1 MMKNLALLLI
11 LVMSPLALSTLTCVS
26 SFTIQSN
33 VNLIPSSRNSA
44 IGMIKDRNTSFNDD
58 IHRRH
63 FFSFIITSSASIVSF
78 PPRPTY
84 AIESDII
91 NTVEMK
97 TFTDPKGLFSL
108 AVPKR
113 FFTIR
118 RTAKG
123 DLPDEETGKG
133 RRGSSIFTAGDL
145 NKSEIIGIERYP
157 VRILLLEE
165 GIAATGDLSSFN
177 TIGDAKAIALL
188 ITNRRE
194 KDQPN
199 QGRTSI
205 IPDSITVSNDG
216 KRLNFSLKTIVNVQK
231 PELLLEQTGLSEL
244 VRITVA
250 KATLDSNDGQ
260 MMVIFASSLQQDF
273 NGVDGTALN
282 DSVDSFQAFS
292 SIH

>member
-1 MMKNLALLLI
+1 
-11 LVMSPLALSTLTCVS
+11 VTYLTKKQVKEGE
-26 SFTIQSN
+26 
-33 VNLIPSSRNSA
+33 V
-44 IGMIKDRNTSFNDD
+44 
-58 IHRRH
+58 
-63 FFSFIITSSASIVSF
+63 
-78 PPRPTY
+78 
-84 AIESDII
+84 
-91 NTVEMK
+91 
-97 TFTDPKGLFSL
+97 
-108 AVPKR
+108 AV
-113 FFTIR
+113 
-118 RTAKG
+118 
-123 DLPDEETGKG
+123 
-133 RRGSSIFTAGDL
+133 IFTAGDL